1 MVLAWSA
8 YEDGESKDWSW
19 VYTYVPRW
27 HAVADTGTGGI
38 VCSAVASDYAMA
50 KYLYVHDDRIG
61 SYPKNDQT
69 VSVGG
74 LTANNGK
81 WVLRY
86 ALGV

>member
-1 MVLAWSA
+1 MLAWSA
-8 YEDGESKDWSW
+8 YEDGEAKDWSW

-27 HAVADTGTGGI
+27 HAVADTGTRGV
-38 VCSAVASDYAMA
+38 VCSAVEANSVMA
-50 KYLYVHDDRIG
+50 KYLYVYDDRIG
-61 SYPKNDQT
+61 SHPNNEQA

-74 LTANNGK
+74 LTADNAK